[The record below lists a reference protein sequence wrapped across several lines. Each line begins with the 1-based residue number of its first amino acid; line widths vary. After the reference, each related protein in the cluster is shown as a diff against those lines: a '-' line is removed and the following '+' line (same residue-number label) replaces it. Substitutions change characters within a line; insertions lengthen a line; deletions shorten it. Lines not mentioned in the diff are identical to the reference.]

1 MAMQRRIPVRT
12 TDVFPEG
19 AYLVGPIEAVMDFNA
34 DKRPDGSRPQQVD
47 PETGLLA
54 WAAPVLD
61 ADPAARKADKTVT
74 VKFFAKVQPVPPE
87 NKSETPFTPVQFVNL
102 TATPYIAETGGRPR
116 LAWSY
121 RADGFAGTMPAKAVA

>member
-12 TDVFPEG
+12 ADVFPEG
-19 AYLVGPIEAVMDFNA
+19 AYLVGPVEAVMDFDA
-34 DKRPDGSRPQQVD
+34 PKRPDGTRPQQVD
-47 PETGLLA
+47 SDTGLLA

-87 NKSETPFTPVQFVNL
+87 NKSETPFTRVQFVNL

-121 RADGFAGTMPAKAVA
+121 RADGFVGTAPAKAVA